1 MPGENFRRN
10 YKLPGKENM
19 AKPSCLDLTL
29 PLFWFCSDLGVLI
42 PNIVL
47 ESELQVLDIVSN
59 FGNLYSL
66 VLKCSLFSIYETE
79 RMLMFLLLIA

>member
-1 MPGENFRRN
+1 
-10 YKLPGKENM
+10 M

-59 FGNLYSL
+59 FGNLYPL
-66 VLKCSLFSIYETE
+66 VLKCSCVLTSQGNSISSGGC
-79 RMLMFLLLIA
+79 